1 MKFPNKVTTYK
12 QSSIARFPEILNILK
27 TADMSPKTL
36 YQKVK
41 SKVADIDEFVDVIA
55 CLYATGK
62 VKLNGEVL
70 HYVD

>member
-1 MKFPNKVTTYK
+1 
-12 QSSIARFPEILNILK
+12 
-27 TADMSPKTL
+27 MSPKTL

-41 SKVADIDEFVDVIA
+41 SKVADIDEFVDIIA

-62 VKLNGEVL
+62 VELNGEVL